1 MAMENYNPPQ
11 DPWLVILYQD
21 EHIMVVNKPSGLLS
35 VPGRLEE
42 HKDSVMTRIQRDF
55 PQAESVHRL
64 DMATSGVIVVALNKA
79 AERELKRQFRER
91 EPKKQYVA
99 RVWGHPQPAEGLVDL
114 PLICDWPNRPKQKV
128 CYETGKAAQT
138 EYEVLEYAED
148 NTARVR
154 LKPITGRSHQLR
166 VHMLALG
173 HPILG
178 DRFYATPE
186 ALAMAPRLLLH
197 AETLTITHPAYGNA
211 MTFRAPID
219 FKSLS
224 GRPGCATPPGKSLT
238 LTRLIAGK
246 PRINHLFNASDHQP
260 GVVTTAARAGVGRFI
275 AQQAAAHRF
284 ALRLAANQPRLR
296 TNDIDIPQAT
306 QRMILF
312 QFAA

>member
-21 EHIMVVNKPSGLLS
+21 EHIMVVNKPSGLL
-35 VPGRLEE
+35 
-42 HKDSVMTRIQRDF
+42 
-55 PQAESVHRL
+55 
-64 DMATSGVIVVALNKA
+64 
-79 AERELKRQFRER
+79 R

-99 RVWGHPQPAEGLVDL
+99 LVWGHPQPAEGLVDL
-114 PLICDWPNRPKQKV
+114 PLICDWPNRPMQKV

-219 FKSLS
+219 F
-224 GRPGCATPPGKSLT
+224 
-238 LTRLIAGK
+238 
-246 PRINHLFNASDHQP
+246 
-260 GVVTTAARAGVGRFI
+260 
-275 AQQAAAHRF
+275 
-284 ALRLAANQPRLR
+284 
-296 TNDIDIPQAT
+296 
-306 QRMILF
+306 
-312 QFAA
+312 